1 MSWLAFVLIALK
13 SLGDPDP
20 FTRALFVV
28 GEGCKDVLAKG
39 YPIVQDAIFS
49 STALPLERTR
59 FLGESDMNTSIGPFP
74 KAYDYFGDGSMYIV
88 DAPGSF
94 RVVRSSMARD

>member
-1 MSWLAFVLIALK
+1 MRRADFY

-20 FTRALFVV
+20 FTKATFVV
-28 GEGCKDVLAKG
+28 GEGCKEVLAKG

-59 FLGESDMNTSIGPFP
+59 FLTAADMSTNIGPYP
-74 KAYDYFGDGSMYIV
+74 NAIDYFGDGSMYIV
-88 DAPGSF
+88 DAPGSM
-94 RVVRSSMARD
+94 VHSLRDKHR